1 MDRAT
6 GSATKL
12 KYVQLFQMDSQPTAA
27 NNNNCLSPSAE
38 MAQKRH
44 ATPTSGP
51 GVTQF

>member
-1 MDRAT
+1 MDRAM

-12 KYVQLFQMDSQPTAA
+12 EYVQLFQMDSQPTAA
-27 NNNNCLSPSAE
+27 NNNNWLSPGAD

-44 ATPTSGP
+44 ATPTPGP